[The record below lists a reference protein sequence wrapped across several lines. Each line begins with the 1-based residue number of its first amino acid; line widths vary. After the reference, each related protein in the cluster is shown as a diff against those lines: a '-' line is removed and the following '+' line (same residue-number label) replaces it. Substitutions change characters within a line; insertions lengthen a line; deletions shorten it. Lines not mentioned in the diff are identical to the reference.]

1 MTELKQYRISG
12 ASAAELV
19 RDVETA
25 VAEGRL
31 APGEALPSVR
41 RLAADT
47 GVSPV
52 TVAAA
57 IAELRRRGVV
67 VTEPRRA
74 TRIGTGPP
82 IGMPGG
88 SLGAPLP
95 VPAGA
100 RDLSRGN
107 PDPALLPDLGPVL
120 ARCRPPVGL
129 YGEAPALPALAE
141 LAREQLRADG
151 VPAAALCVVSG
162 ALDGI
167 ERVLQAHLRPGD
179 RVAVEDPGY
188 AALYDL
194 LRALG
199 LALEPVALDDRGML
213 PQALSR
219 ALAGG
224 ARALVITP
232 RGQNPTGAALDAARA
247 RELRAV
253 LEEHPQVLLVE
264 DDHLGPVAGAPLRT
278 LAAGR
283 ERWSATRS
291 VAKSLGPDLRLAV
304 LAGDPLTVARVQGRQ
319 QCGPG
324 WVSHVLQAIVVE
336 LWRDD
341 GVRSQVE
348 RASEA
353 YARRR
358 AQLVRGLRHLGVQAH
373 GEAGLNVWIP
383 VPDEAAAV
391 SSLLQRGWVVAAGRP
406 YRLRSAEHAIRVT
419 TATLSE
425 PEARRLAQDV
435 ADVLAPRAVSRAG

>member
-1 MTELKQYRISG
+1 M
-12 ASAAELV
+12 

-25 VAEGRL
+25 VAAGRL
-31 APGEALPSVR
+31 APGEVLPSVR

-47 GVSPV
+47 GLSAV

-82 IGMPGG
+82 IGTPGG
-88 SLGAPLP
+88 SLAAPP
-95 VPAGA
+95 VPDGA
-100 RDLSRGN
+100 RDLSKGN
-107 PDPALLPDLGPVL
+107 PDPALLPALGPVL
-120 ARCRPPVGL
+120 ARCRPPVSL
-129 YGEAPALPALAE
+129 YGEAPVLPQLVE
-141 LAREQLRADG
+141 LAHEQLRADG
-151 VPAAALCVVSG
+151 VPADALCVVSG

-213 PQALSR
+213 PGALAR
-219 ALAGG
+219 ALAAG

-232 RGQNPTGAALDAARA
+232 RGQNPTGAALDAART

-253 LEEHPQVLLVE
+253 LDAHPQALLIE

-278 LAAGR
+278 LAPGR

-304 LAGDPLTVARVQGRQ
+304 LAGDELTVARVQGRQ

-336 LWRDD
+336 LWRDE

-353 YARRR
+353 YAARRSR
-358 AQLVRGLRHLGVQAH
+358 LVRGLRRLGVEAH

-406 YRLRSAEHAIRVT
+406 YRLRSPGHAIRVT

-425 PEARRLAQDV
+425 PEAQRLARDV
-435 ADVLAPRAVSRAG
+435 ADALAPRAVSRTG